1 MQRVERKA
9 CAGGVPLAGMIE
21 HTCDASSGD
30 RTYAD
35 GIRKT
40 TDVPAGRL
48 GMLYA
53 VLGVVAQFENDVL
66 RRRHAGRQA
75 AGERIGRP
83 ARL

>member
-1 MQRVERKA
+1 
-9 CAGGVPLAGMIE
+9 
-21 HTCDASSGD
+21 
-30 RTYAD
+30 
-35 GIRKT
+35 
-40 TDVPAGRL
+40 
-48 GMLYA
+48 MLYA